1 MELKN
6 LNIYYLIVLIT
17 PLLVTGPFFSD
28 FFLVFLVLFFLS
40 KNFNLIF
47 DYSKNLVLL
56 KVLIFFTFYNIIVSV
71 FSENIFA

>member
-56 KVLIFFTFYNIIVSV
+56 KF
-71 FSENIFA
+71 